1 MKLFRRSLCVLM
13 TLVIMFT
20 GLAISSFAAA
30 KTETTLLNDIGAAG
44 DADAITASSSKSRWN
59 GGTNSYI
66 YKTESGYTVVDC
78 AKEDVNVTVYDSAFK
93 KVSARTVTKEL
104 PLFGGFYSGSEYNYM
119 LFGQK
124 NSSENNSAEVM
135 RLVRYKKNFD
145 RVASGSVSN
154 CYTIEPFH
162 SGNVYIAENGGKIMI
177 HTSRL
182 RYASNGVNHQSQLTV
197 IMDYATLQVEN
208 DLGAFQENHV
218 SHSFNQYVKADG
230 DKFVLVDHGDAYP
243 RSVLLTEYSATEGK
257 YLKEYTLKKIPGE
270 TGANCTGVT
279 VGGLEIS
286 PSSYL
291 VPINSIDHSKVSSY
305 TSFEMKGL
313 DKDERNI
320 ILLVKTKDDSSEAR
334 AVTLTD
340 YIGKGLLGSTPK
352 IVKISD
358 SKFAVLWQEF
368 TYDGKDKGLR
378 FVMVD
383 DAGNRVGD
391 IQTADA
397 VLSRDCDPVL
407 NGDNLVW
414 YVNEGENSR
423 RFYKVSLSA
432 SADTNA
438 QDSYIT
444 YADKTVNIKVGETV
458 TPSLSHST
466 GGVEF
471 SSSDTAVATVSGQ
484 GAISG
489 VAPGTATVTAALS
502 GTQLKSTVTVNVT
515 SASSSGNQTN
525 QPDTAGTSSTLYMII
540 SAIISIINFIIRFI
554 SSLSAA

>member
-1 MKLFRRSLCVLM
+1 
-13 TLVIMFT
+13 
-20 GLAISSFAAA
+20 
-30 KTETTLLNDIGAAG
+30 
-44 DADAITASSSKSRWN
+44 
-59 GGTNSYI
+59 
-66 YKTESGYTVVDC
+66 
-78 AKEDVNVTVYDSAFK
+78 
-93 KVSARTVTKEL
+93 
-104 PLFGGFYSGSEYNYM
+104 
-119 LFGQK
+119 
-124 NSSENNSAEVM
+124 
-135 RLVRYKKNFD
+135 
-145 RVASGSVSN
+145 
-154 CYTIEPFH
+154 
-162 SGNVYIAENGGKIMI
+162 
-177 HTSRL
+177 
-182 RYASNGVNHQSQLTV
+182 
-197 IMDYATLQVEN
+197 
-208 DLGAFQENHV
+208 
-218 SHSFNQYVKADG
+218 
-230 DKFVLVDHGDAYP
+230 
-243 RSVLLTEYSATEGK
+243 
-257 YLKEYTLKKIPGE
+257 
-270 TGANCTGVT
+270 
-279 VGGLEIS
+279 
-286 PSSYL
+286 
-291 VPINSIDHSKVSSY
+291 
-305 TSFEMKGL
+305 MKGL

-320 ILLVKTKDDSSEAR
+320 ILLVKTKGDSSEAR

-397 VLSRDCDPVL
+397 VLSRDCAPVL
-407 NGDNLVW
+407 NGEDLVW
-414 YVNEGENSR
+414 YVNEGEGSR
-423 RFYKVSLSA
+423 RFYKVSISA
-432 SADTNA
+432 SADVNA
-438 QDSYIT
+438 QDNFIT
-444 YADKTVNIKVGETV
+444 YADKTVNIKVGETI

-525 QPDTAGTSSTLYMII
+525 QPDTADTSSTLYMII